1 MSRDDVI
8 ARLATIAD
16 VISEDLADETSDRQ
30 VTLENAHRYLST
42 LIRRL
47 TIDAEKDVADAKT
60 IAANLE
66 IVVDLLPGVV
76 PAVQGSKVCSECGG
90 CPAGP
95 GCIGVYLLDDHKACT
110 CPPKTAP
117 VAAQTI

>member
-1 MSRDDVI
+1 MLSRLDVI
-8 ARLATIAD
+8 GRLTTIAD
-16 VISEDLADETSDRQ
+16 VACELLADPNSDKQ
-30 VTLENAHRYLST
+30 YSLEQTHRYLET

-47 TIDAEKDVADAKT
+47 RADEEQDTKPAASALGLLLDFE
-60 IAANLE
+60 IATRNPRADKACE
-66 IVVDLLPGVV
+66 T
-76 PAVQGSKVCSECGG
+76 CGG

-95 GCIGVYLLDDHKACT
+95 GCIGALILDDHKACT